1 MAANISLDY
10 AEIERVCGVLDDA
23 VDNTLVP
30 RMKEAK
36 DEVDALLNTGLVLTA
51 TSPALEAKYET
62 FTTNL
67 IAGAEA
73 IKEYANQ
80 FKEIKKSIENM
91 DADMAEKINAG

>member
-30 RMKEAK
+30 RMNEAK
-36 DEVDALLNTGLVLTA
+36 EEVAALLNSGLVLTA

-62 FTTNL
+62 FTMNL
-67 IAGAEA
+67 VAGAEA

-80 FKEIKKSIENM
+80 FKAIKQSVEDM
-91 DADMAEKINAG
+91 DKDMAEKINAG